1 MYQGWDGMYFNVS
14 QLMKE
19 TSGSSRFHEVDEPLA
34 IVKDVP
40 LGQVV
45 GSVSLLRTDKGV
57 WVSAGLD
64 TQVPCV
70 CSRCL
75 NYYDQPIHLD
85 IEEEL
90 FPLVDVATG
99 SGLSRSGDDEQSF
112 HIDRNHNLDL
122 REALRQYSPLSLPMK
137 LVCAVNCRGICPT
150 CGENLNTTA
159 CRCDTASIDSRW
171 DAIFEMVPSLDKDN

>member
-1 MYQGWDGMYFNVS
+1 MYFNVS

-34 IVKDVP
+34 IVKDAP

-64 TQVPCV
+64 TQVTCV

-75 NYYDQPIHLD
+75 NYYDQPMHMD
-85 IEEEL
+85 IEEEF

-122 REALRQYSPLSLPMK
+122 WEALLQYSALALPMK

-159 CRCDTASIDSRW
+159 CKCDTVSIDSRW
-171 DAIFEMVPSLDKDN
+171 NALFEMVPSLDKDN